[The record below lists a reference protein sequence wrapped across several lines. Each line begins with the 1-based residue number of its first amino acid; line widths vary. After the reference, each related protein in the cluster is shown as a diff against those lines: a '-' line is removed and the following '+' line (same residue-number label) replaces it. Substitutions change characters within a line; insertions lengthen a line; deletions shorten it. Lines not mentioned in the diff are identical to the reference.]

1 MTEKETL
8 LEFPTPFP
16 IKALGR
22 DEPAFKE
29 TVLALIAALAEF
41 DPETDVREASSNK
54 GNFISITVTFTAEN
68 QAQVDNIY
76 QSLHDNELVLMV
88 F

>member
-1 MTEKETL
+1 MTRETL

-22 DEPAFKE
+22 DEPGFRQL
-29 TVLALIAALAEF
+29 VLELIAVHAVF
-41 DPETDVREASSNK
+41 DPDYDVKEQTSSN
-54 GNFISITVTFTAEN
+54 GNFVSVTVTLRAES
-68 QAQVDNIY
+68 QDQLDTIY
-76 QSLHDNELVLMV
+76 QALHDHDQVLMV

>member
-1 MTEKETL
+1 MTRETL

-22 DEPAFKE
+22 DEPGFRQLVTE
-29 TVLALIAALAEF
+29 LIAVHAVF
-41 DPETDVREASSNK
+41 DPNVDVKEQGSSK
-54 GNFISITVTFTAEN
+54 GNFISVTVTLQAES
-68 QAQVDNIY
+68 QQQLDTIY
-76 QSLHDNELVLMV
+76 QCLHDHEQILMV

>member
-1 MTEKETL
+1 MTRETL

-22 DEPAFKE
+22 DEPGFRQLVTE
-29 TVLALIAALAEF
+29 LIAVHAVF
-41 DPETDVREASSNK
+41 DPNDDVKEQGSSN
-54 GNFISITVTFTAEN
+54 GNFISVTVTLQAES
-68 QAQVDNIY
+68 QQQLDTIY
-76 QSLHDNELVLMV
+76 QCLHDHEQILMV

>member
-1 MTEKETL
+1 MSRETL

-22 DEPAFKE
+22 DEPGFRQLV
-29 TVLALIAALAEF
+29 TGLIAVHAVF
-41 DPETDVREASSNK
+41 DPNDDVKEQASSK
-54 GNFISITVTFTAEN
+54 GNFISVTVTLRAES
-68 QAQVDNIY
+68 QQQLDTIY
-76 QSLHDNELVLMV
+76 QCLHDHEQILMV

>member
-1 MTEKETL
+1 MTRETL

-22 DEPAFKE
+22 DEPGFRQLVTE
-29 TVLALIAALAEF
+29 LIAVHAVF
-41 DPETDVREASSNK
+41 DPNDDVKEQGSSK
-54 GNFISITVTFTAEN
+54 GNFISVTVTLQAES
-68 QAQVDNIY
+68 QQQLDTIY
-76 QSLHDNELVLMV
+76 QCLHDHEQILMV